1 MVTVTTPSRA
11 NAVPSY
17 CGTAPEPLTN
27 APPWIHTSTGRPVAD
42 GSGVQTLRLSTSSPG
57 TTGSGS
63 SRSTG
68 AGYGRFGRGRAVLGA
83 VADAVP
89 PRRRHRR
96 GEPQVP
102 EGRRGVRDALEGDGG
117 PADCA

>member
-68 AGYGRFGRGRAVLGA
+68 AGYGGLGA
-83 VADAVP
+83 VGPYSVQSRTPSHRGAGTGAAN
-89 PRRRHRR
+89 RRS
-96 GEPQVP
+96 PK
-102 EGRRGVRDALEGDGG
+102 GG
-117 PADCA
+117 AA